1 MTTRRQRRQETAD
14 AQDQAEQTEQ
24 DEENTEMTTPE
35 NIDAAEY
42 DTFVKWRDGQASK
55 KAGGK
60 ARRSALQALKKNHEP
75 EYERLV
81 TEFKAQGMD

>member
-24 DEENTEMTTPE
+24 VEENTQMTTE
-35 NIDAAEY
+35 NIDAQESE
-42 DTFVKWRDGQASK
+42 TFVKWRDGQASK

-81 TEFKAQGMD
+81 AEFKAQGMD